1 MTFEQIKSLVQYG
14 DYVVLGRMLEIKVDA
29 AKMRF
34 LRGDKQA
41 ARTMKKIVLSREKL
55 IADFHKR
62 KKRPPVEED
71 VPDITPESESWL
83 IGEAD

>member
-14 DYVVLGRMLEIKVDA
+14 DYVVLSRMLEIRTDA

-41 ARTMKKIVLSREKL
+41 ARAMKKIVLSREKL
-55 IADFHKR
+55 IADFLKR
-62 KKRPPVEED
+62 KKRPPIEED
-71 VPDITPESESWL
+71 ALDNTPETESWL